1 MAPPLAASFDGGMS
15 TPALEPIIAKVW
27 GHCQA
32 VGMRVR
38 TVTLKVKFADFQQIT
53 RSKTVGDT
61 IDSLANLEQ
70 LSPEMVERGS
80 AAYWCVDC
88 FGALFRFLATDAFNF
103 VRKGSADE

>member
-80 AAYWCVDC
+80 AAYWCVAC
-88 FGALFRFLATDAFNF
+88 FGSVITLPRDRRVQFCP
-103 VRKGSADE
+103 KGISR

>member
-15 TPALEPIIAKVW
+15 TPALEPIIAKVSR
-27 GHCQA
+27 HRQA
-32 VGMRVR
+32 AGMRAR

-61 IDSLANLEQ
+61 IDSLADLEQ

-88 FGALFRFLATDAFNF
+88 FGSVIPLPRDRRVQFCP
-103 VRKGSADE
+103 KGIRR